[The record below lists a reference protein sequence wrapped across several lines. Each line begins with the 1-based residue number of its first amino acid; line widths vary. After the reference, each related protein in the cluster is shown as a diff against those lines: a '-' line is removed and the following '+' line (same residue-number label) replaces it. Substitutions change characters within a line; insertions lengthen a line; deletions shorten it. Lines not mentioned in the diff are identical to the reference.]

1 MKLVFLLILSLASTG
16 SKAFNLTGSELDYW
30 KKLLHY
36 RQGLNGEWKSE
47 IVSDSFFLSSDG
59 RINPDKELESFISKV
74 SSNRGEEI
82 ACRFPLR
89 YRWVKKIFNLH
100 WSHNLVNCH
109 DYNSY
114 ISKLDAKNI
123 SLVFTSFYIN
133 NPGSTFGHTF
143 LRVSRYRDF
152 QSNELL
158 DYAIN
163 FAAVESQDVMPVY
176 IFKGLTGYY
185 PGRFSL
191 IPYYYKMRE
200 YNDHEFRDIWDYDL
214 GFTEEQIRAVL
225 DHTWELAQVDFNYYY
240 LTQNC
245 SYQVM
250 SLLNVAFEKVDLM
263 RHLNSFYVLPL
274 DSVKVL
280 SELNQVKASRLRSSS
295 YQKLVEA
302 TLGFDKADL
311 DKIKKISKDGLS
323 PHDELIKDHSSHAAK
338 ILENSVLALDYFEA
352 EKVLVNDKKTME
364 KRHKILLARAN
375 NPTVDENFNLK
386 KLTQKNPIES
396 HHSSR
401 LGLNWGDRSHHG
413 QFQGLDWRPASHDLM
428 DPPDGHPANTEVV
441 LLDLRWRRQSAYF
454 KSQQL
459 VLERGIL
466 LSLKNYRPSSFW
478 NDSISYD
485 FSAGFEKR
493 QDCQSQDCL
502 HPVTSFGIGSSVE
515 PWTDNVVSFLMGG
528 NYTLDPV
535 YKNHSLFSL
544 GPKINWLSRFKSSA
558 LGLFG
563 AYYFPYEL
571 GGEWREESLL
581 LALDWRYYLSNQV
594 NFFIKASSLDMG
606 SRPVQESQLGIHLF
620 Y

>member
-1 MKLVFLLILSLASTG
+1 MKLIFIFFLCLAS
-16 SKAFNLTGSELDYW
+16 SRSEAFNLTGSELAYW

-36 RQGLNGEWKSE
+36 RQGLDGVWKSE
-47 IVSDSFFLSSDG
+47 IVSDSFFLSPEG
-59 RINPDKELESFISKV
+59 RINPNKELESFISEV

-89 YRWVKKIFNLH
+89 YRWVKTTLKLN
-100 WSHNLVNCH
+100 WSYDLDQCR
-109 DYNSY
+109 DYLSY
-114 ISKLDAKNI
+114 ISKMDARNI

-143 LRVSRYRDF
+143 LRVSRYKDF

-163 FAAVESQDVMPVY
+163 FSAIESRDVMPLY
-176 IFKGLTGYY
+176 ILKGLTGYY
-185 PGRFSL
+185 PGRFGL
-191 IPYYYKMRE
+191 IPYYYKIRE

-214 GFTEEQIRAVL
+214 GFSEEQIRAVL
-225 DHTWELAQVDFNYYY
+225 DHTWELAQIDFAYYY

-250 SLLNVAFEKVDLM
+250 ALLNVAFEKEDLLS
-263 RHLNSFYVLPL
+263 HLNSFYVLPL
-274 DSVKVL
+274 DTVKVM
-280 SELNQVKASRLRSSS
+280 SELNQVKASRLRPSS

-302 TLGFDKADL
+302 TLDFDKTDL
-311 DKIKKISKDGLS
+311 DKMKKISRDGLS
-323 PHDELIKDHSSHAAK
+323 IHDEIIKDQSSHAAK
-338 ILENSVLALDYFEA
+338 ILENSILALDYFEA

-413 QFQGLDWRPASHDLM
+413 QFQGLDWRSASHDLL
-428 DPPDGHPANTEVV
+428 DPPDGHPAYTEVV
-441 LLDLRWRRQSAYF
+441 LLDLRARRQSAYF

-478 NDSISYD
+478 NNSISYD

-493 QDCQSQDCL
+493 QECQSQDCL
-502 HPVTSFGIGSSVE
+502 HPVTSFGLGSSVE
-515 PWTDNVVSFLMGG
+515 PWTDHVASFLMGG
-528 NYTLDPV
+528 NYALDPV
-535 YKNHSLFSL
+535 YKNQSLFSF
-544 GPKINWLSRFKSSA
+544 GPKMNWVSRFKSST
-558 LGLFG
+558 LGVFG

-571 GGEWREESLL
+571 GGDWREGSLL
-581 LALDWRYYLSNQV
+581 INIDWRYYLSNQV
-594 NFFIKASSLDMG
+594 NFFIKASSLDME
-606 SRPVQESQLGIHLF
+606 SRPVQESQLGIYLF